1 MNLTRML
8 FIVAIFVG
16 TMSPARAAFAAEESS
31 SPVPTTCPIC
41 RQANNQQAPYAQKA
55 GSTLVRGAINTAF
68 GWTELLVQ
76 PTDEVNRGGNVLT
89 GVGKGIGLAVK
100 RTALGFGE
108 LLTFWTPKGKD
119 GHVVLTRDC
128 PICFSTPVTA
138 QSHPTKPSPSPST
151 PSR

>member
-1 MNLTRML
+1 MNVTRMFL
-8 FIVAIFVG
+8 IAAIFVG
-16 TMSPARAAFAAEESS
+16 NVGFARVAFAAEEPS
-31 SPVPTTCPIC
+31 SPAPTTCPIC
-41 RQANNQQAPYAQKA
+41 HQANNPQAPYAQKA

-89 GVGKGIGLAVK
+89 GIGKGLGFAVK

-108 LLTFWTPKGKD
+108 LLTFWTPKGKE
-119 GHVVLTRDC
+119 GHVILTRDC
-128 PICFSTPVTA
+128 PICFSSQQTPQPA
-138 QSHPTKPSPSPST
+138 KHPHSPSA